1 MFNKQRRESVAL
13 IQLKI
18 DTSGPAPRVVSPDVL
33 ALMPGDRLLF
43 VADVQPPPPV
53 PPRVFVDLGTTLV
66 ALVKFNNPLDF
77 EVNQLASGDFT
88 LKLKPG
94 PGGGAGDTN

>member
-1 MFNKQRRESVAL
+1 VAL

-18 DTSGPAPRVVSPDVL
+18 DTSGPIPKVVTPDVL

-53 PPRVFVDLGTTLV
+53 QPRVFVDLGTTLV
-66 ALVKFNNPLDF
+66 ALVKFRNPVAF
-77 EVNQLASGDFT
+77 NVNQLASGDFT
-88 LKLKPG
+88 IQLQSAA
-94 PGGGAGDTN
+94 GGGEADTNPPNP